1 MVDSDAPV
9 ESTTEPIPSPTPGV
23 RFDLKYELE
32 KTFNLDDI
40 DDEDDATVEPEF
52 TLSLSYTPLEDFE
65 AFINTEVKRE
75 YGFDISPESENDP
88 LSLQVTQVFLHF
100 DELLEIGQG
109 NVRLRIGRRRFDDER
124 EWLYDERLDG
134 PRVYYEWFDLTIE
147 LSATRQTVFDR
158 DFLNADNQDKINNY
172 FQCSLYELDNV
183 EVGNFEID
191 ELGAGGY
198 VFKRDDLTEDNED
211 HCSSASSRTAR
222 SPTISCAG

>member
-1 MVDSDAPV
+1 M
-9 ESTTEPIPSPTPGV
+9 

-32 KTFNLDDI
+32 KTFNLDNI

-65 AFINTEVKRE
+65 AFINTEFKRE
-75 YGFDISPESENDP
+75 YASIS
-88 LSLQVTQVFLHF
+88 
-100 DELLEIGQG
+100 
-109 NVRLRIGRRRFDDER
+109 VRNPKTIRSACKSRRSFCTSTIYSRSARAMSVCVGRRRFDDER

-134 PRVYYEWFDLTIE
+134 PRVYYEWLDLTIE

-158 DFLNADNQDKINNY
+158 DFLAADNQDKINNY
-172 FQCSLYELDNV
+172 LQRNLYELDKV

-191 ELGAGGY
+191 ELGAGSY